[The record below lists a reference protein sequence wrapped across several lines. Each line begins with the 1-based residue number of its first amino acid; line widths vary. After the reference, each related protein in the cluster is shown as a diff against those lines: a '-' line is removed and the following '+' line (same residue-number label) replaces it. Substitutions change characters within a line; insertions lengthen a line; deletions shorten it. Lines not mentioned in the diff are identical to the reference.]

1 MGKYSMKVK
10 KWYNAMALAKKEVCV
25 GWLHEN
31 CHLVEGINLWLE
43 GNKNL
48 VGEFYWGRFFLE
60 GGGFS
65 KFSATRR
72 INPMLKSSKLA
83 LQNPIQREKRK
94 GQILKKLKKL

>member
-31 CHLVEGINLWLE
+31 CYLVEGINLWLE

-72 INPMLKSSKLA
+72 INPMLKRSKLA
-83 LQNPIQREKRK
+83 LQNPIQKEKRK